1 VSPLIWLLIASA
13 AESDAHLPLDGAIV
27 HRPPH
32 VTHREAFGKLP
43 EAVVVVPHAPQDPS
57 ALAKAFAEAA
67 KAKAQTLPAG
77 KPVVLLATG
86 PWLDGPD
93 KVAPRRLTRRGG
105 KLDLTIVH
113 TAVRRQGAKLRRN
126 IRWRPMVQVPL
137 DLPAGAYT
145 LEVTWRAVDAV
156 PDGKPLE
163 APALA
168 HTTRFAL
175 AAQPP

>member
-1 VSPLIWLLIASA
+1 MAPRR
-13 AESDAHLPLDGAIV
+13 PQTGGAVV

-43 EAVVVVPHAPQDPS
+43 EAAVVVPRAPRDPL

-67 KAKAQTLPAG
+67 KAKAPPNLPAG

-93 KVAPRRLTRRGG
+93 KVAPHRLTRRGG
-105 KLDLTIVH
+105 KLALTVVH
-113 TAVRRQGAKLRRN
+113 TAVRRQGAQLRRN

-137 DLPAGAYT
+137 ALPAGAYT
-145 LEVTWRAVDAV
+145 LKVTWRALDAV
-156 PDGKPLE
+156 PKGKPLE
-163 APALA
+163 APELTQ
-168 HTTRFAL
+168 TTRFEVEAGS
-175 AAQPP
+175 